1 MAIILDD
8 HNVRFLTPPISP
20 VSNWSAISLVPM
32 FPALTRHSPHIIQ
45 LVMHFD
51 ILPSPTPAIA
61 LSQYDKASFPIFDRL
76 FETPSPSSPLFRIA
90 RAPQEAEVA
99 VVIENRAEKAIT
111 AWRFRWQL
119 TDSLGNQ
126 RPVTMSSD
134 SYTVD
139 VFRPVAEPASRHL
152 ITPSGCVSQTSLEHI
167 QSGGG
172 FVGGSVRSTSSFSEL
187 ADVTFEIHLVVFI
200 DGEIAGR
207 DPDDF
212 AIELQGRKR
221 AAEFVARQI
230 RMAQAEGRDVT
241 PVLTA
246 LVEAPVLGSL
256 GRPQGEPLFHSV
268 RDYARDYLQ
277 HMHRKIGGINLSEAR
292 LYHLE
297 TRPELPKF
305 YRRSESVK

>member
-1 MAIILDD
+1 M
-8 HNVRFLTPPISP
+8 R
-20 VSNWSAISLVPM
+20 
-32 FPALTRHSPHIIQ
+32 
-45 LVMHFD
+45 FD
-51 ILPSPTPAIA
+51 IHPSPTPAI
-61 LSQYDKASFPIFDRL
+61 LINRFDKSLLPAFGKLFDI
-76 FETPSPSSPLFRIA
+76 PSPSSPLFHLA
-90 RAPQEAEVA
+90 RPPQDAAVA
-99 VVIENRAEKAIT
+99 VVLENRADKAIT

-152 ITPSGCVSQTSLEHI
+152 ITPSGCVSETSLEHM

-172 FVGGSVRSTSSFSEL
+172 FVGGSVRSTSSFPEL

-212 AIELQGRKR
+212 AIELQSRKR

-256 GRPQGEPLFHSV
+256 GRPQGDPLFHSV

-277 HMHRKIGGINLSEAR
+277 HMHRKIGGLNLAEAKLR
-292 LYHLE
+292 HLE
-297 TRPELPKF
+297 NRPELPNF
-305 YRRSESVK
+305 YRRSASVE